1 MPKAYWVAA
10 YREISDPAAMAAYAA
25 VSGQALIKHGAKPLV
40 RGEPSI
46 VYEAGQMLRTV
57 VLEFD
62 SVAQATAAHDS
73 PEYQAALKLL
83 GNGAVRDIRIVE
95 GV

>member
-1 MPKAYWVAA
+1 MPKAYWVAT
-10 YREISDPAAMAAYAA
+10 YREISDPKALAAYAELA
-25 VSGQALIKHGAKPLV
+25 GPALIKHGGKQLV
-40 RGEPSI
+40 RGVPSM

-62 SVAQATAAHDS
+62 SVAQAVSAHDS
-73 PEYQAALKLL
+73 ADYQAALKLL
-83 GNGAVRDIRIVE
+83 GNGAIRDIRLVD